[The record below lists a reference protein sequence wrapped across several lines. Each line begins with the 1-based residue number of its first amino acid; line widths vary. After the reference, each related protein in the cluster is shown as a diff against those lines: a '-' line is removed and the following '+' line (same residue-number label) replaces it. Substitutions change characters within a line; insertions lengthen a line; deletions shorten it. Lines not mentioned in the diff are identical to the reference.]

1 VTGGGEQP
9 AGKAAPVMPI
19 SRLKGPGFIHF
30 KKGGINTMKNIIARL
45 FFFGAVLGLFLPG
58 IARAE
63 QFRIAIMQ
71 DQGGVAQKYKPLLDY
86 LATKEIEASLVS
98 ARDYPSAASMF
109 SKGEVDAMFSG
120 SGVAGAMIIKDLAT
134 PLVRPVSKDG
144 FSTYWAV
151 VIAPKG
157 SPKFS
162 GSIDY
167 FKGKKVLLT
176 ALASSGE
183 FYFRSLAG
191 ADRSNAT
198 LLKAASHGAAID
210 ALDHKGQ
217 ADFAIVKNRVW
228 DKLKDKY
235 PNLMLVGQDKG
246 ENPDNTLIVSK
257 KVSPRL
263 AEKVSVA
270 LLAVNEDT
278 SPEAMAVKSSME
290 IQGFLKTTPKD
301 FEHTMSLLKKAGVTR
316 AFNFT
321 Y

>member
-1 VTGGGEQP
+1 
-9 AGKAAPVMPI
+9 M
-19 SRLKGPGFIHF
+19 RR
-30 KKGGINTMKNIIARL
+30 IIKQL
-45 FFFGAVLGLFLPG
+45 FLFGALLGLFLPG
-58 IARAE
+58 IACAE

-71 DQGGVAQKYKPLLDY
+71 DQSGEAQNYKPLLSY
-86 LATKEIEASLVS
+86 LAKKGIEASFVS
-98 ARDYPSAASMF
+98 SKDYPSAAGMF
-109 SKGEVDAMFSG
+109 ANGAVDAMFSG
-120 SGVAGAMIIKDLAT
+120 SGIAGSMMIKDLAA
-134 PLVRPVSKDG
+134 PIVRPVSKDG

-151 VIAPKG
+151 VVAPKG
-157 SPKFS
+157 SPNFS

-191 ADRSNAT
+191 AARSNAT

-217 ADFAIVKNRVW
+217 ADVAIVKNRVW
-228 DKLKDKY
+228 DKVKDKY

-257 KVSPRL
+257 KVSSGL
-263 AEKVSVA
+263 TEKVKGA
-270 LLAVNEDT
+270 LLAMNEDA
-278 SPEAMAVKSSME
+278 SPEAAAVKSSMQ
-290 IQGFLKTTPKD
+290 IQGFMKTTPKD
-301 FEHTMSLLKKAGVTR
+301 FEHTMSLLKKAGVTKS
-316 AFNFT
+316 FNFA

>member
-1 VTGGGEQP
+1 
-9 AGKAAPVMPI
+9 
-19 SRLKGPGFIHF
+19 
-30 KKGGINTMKNIIARL
+30 MKRIIVLL
-45 FFFGAVLGLFLPG
+45 FLCSTVLGLFLPG
-58 IARAE
+58 IASAE

-71 DQGGVAQKYKPLLDY
+71 DQSGVAQKYKPLLDY
-86 LATKEIEASLVS
+86 LAKKGIEASFVS
-98 ARDYPSAASMF
+98 SKDYPSAAGMF
-109 SKGEVDAMFSG
+109 SNGDVDAMFSG
-120 SGVAGAMIIKDLAT
+120 SGIAGSMIIKELAV

-162 GSIDY
+162 GSVDF

-191 ADRSNAT
+191 AAQSNAI

-210 ALDHKGQ
+210 ALDHQGQ

-228 DKLKDKY
+228 DKVKDKY
-235 PNLMLVGQDKG
+235 PNLMLAGQDKG

-257 KVSPRL
+257 KVSSAL
-263 AEKVSVA
+263 AEKVKGA
-270 LLAVNEDT
+270 LLAMNEDA
-278 SPEAMAVKSSME
+278 SPEATAVKSSME
-290 IQGFLKTTPKD
+290 IQGFLATSSKD
-301 FEHTMSLLKKAGVTR
+301 FEHTLSLLKKAGVTK

>member
-1 VTGGGEQP
+1 
-9 AGKAAPVMPI
+9 M
-19 SRLKGPGFIHF
+19 
-30 KKGGINTMKNIIARL
+30 GGINDMKRTIMQL
-45 FFFGAVLGLFLPG
+45 FLFCAVAGLFLPG
-58 IARAE
+58 IASAV

-86 LATKEIEASLVS
+86 LAKKGIEASFVS
-98 ARDYPSAASMF
+98 AKDYPSAAGMF
-109 SKGEVDAMFSG
+109 SNGDVDAMFSG
-120 SGVAGAMIIKDLAT
+120 SGIAGSMIIKDLAR

-144 FSTYWAV
+144 HSTYWAV

-157 SPKFS
+157 SSKYS
-162 GSIDY
+162 GSVDY

-191 ADRSNAT
+191 AAQSNAK

-217 ADFAIVKNRVW
+217 ADVAIVKNRVW
-228 DKLKDKY
+228 DKMKDKY
-235 PNLMLVGQDKG
+235 PNLMFVGEDKG

-257 KVSPRL
+257 KVSPEL
-263 AEKVSVA
+263 AEKVKGT
-270 LLAVNEDT
+270 LLAVNEDV
-278 SPEAMAVKSSME
+278 SPEAAAVKSSME
-290 IQGFLKTTPKD
+290 IQGFLNTTHKD
-301 FEHTMSLLKKAGVTR
+301 FEHTLSLLKKAGVTKS
-316 AFNFT
+316 FNFT